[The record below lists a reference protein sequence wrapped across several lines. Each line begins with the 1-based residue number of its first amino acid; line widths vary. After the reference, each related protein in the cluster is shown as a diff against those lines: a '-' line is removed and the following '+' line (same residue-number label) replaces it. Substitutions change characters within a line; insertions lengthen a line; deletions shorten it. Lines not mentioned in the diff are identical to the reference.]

1 MKDTIIY
8 SGF

>member
-1 MKDTIIY
+1 VIIY